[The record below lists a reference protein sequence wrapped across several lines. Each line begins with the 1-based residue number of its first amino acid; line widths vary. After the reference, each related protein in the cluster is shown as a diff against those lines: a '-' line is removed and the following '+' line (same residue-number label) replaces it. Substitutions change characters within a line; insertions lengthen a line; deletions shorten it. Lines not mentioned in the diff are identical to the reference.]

1 VGIEA
6 GHEYTKTN
14 TLIIPDEFEEA
25 IANTLEANDE
35 VKMWFNDNCEYGD
48 EFKCSKK
55 ELEDAISKPLRE
67 IQNEIQRITNFKYV
81 KDMKGFVVKTHKG
94 GWKGFRLNTNCLI
107 GVNE

>member
-1 VGIEA
+1 MRA

-55 ELEDAISKPLRE
+55 ELEEVISKPFRE
-67 IQNEIQRITNFKYV
+67 IQNLIQRITNFKYD
-81 KDMKGFVVKTHKG
+81 KKLKHNNNRGGF
-94 GWKGFRLNTNCLI
+94 KGFRIKKECI
-107 GVNE
+107 IDI